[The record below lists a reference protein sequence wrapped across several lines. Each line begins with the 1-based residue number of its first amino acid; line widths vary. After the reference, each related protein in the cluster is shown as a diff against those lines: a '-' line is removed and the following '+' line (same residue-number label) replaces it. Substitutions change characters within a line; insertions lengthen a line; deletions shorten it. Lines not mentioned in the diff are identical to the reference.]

1 MKIPQPQ
8 EGDPSEVPP
17 LTLLLLLL
25 VAVLFG
31 SLVGS
36 SLVFALSSAL
46 GVELQQLL
54 RGIDETSP
62 VSDRNFVRLANLI
75 SHVFTFTVPVLVL
88 AYVFFR
94 KLWPSVLMLD
104 RQPQSR
110 NILLS
115 VFFITAAFPIAQTT
129 YWINQQIPIPEWAR
143 QMESN
148 ATGMLRGLLVMES
161 PWELLF
167 NLLVVAVA
175 PAIGEELLFRGVLQR
190 QLERLSGIPHLAIWV
205 TAVIFSAIHLQFEGF
220 IPRMVLGAALGYL
233 FYWTRNLWVPIV
245 AHFVFNGM
253 QVLGQYVAGE
263 EIESLNMEEV
273 QDPRWGAFAFG
284 IVLMFGTGYYI
295 WRNSRDA
302 PAPPDA

>member
-1 MKIPQPQ
+1 MKFPQPQ
-8 EGDPSEVPP
+8 GGDPSEVPP

-36 SLVFALSSAL
+36 SLVLALSSAQ
-46 GVELQQLL
+46 GIELQQLL
-54 RGIDETSP
+54 QGIDETSP
-62 VSDRNFVRLANLI
+62 VADRNFVRLANLI

-94 KLWPSVLMLD
+94 GQWPAVLMLD

-115 VFFITAAFPIAQTT
+115 VFFIVAAFPIAQTT
-129 YWINQQIPIPEWAR
+129 YWINQQIPIPEWAQ

-148 ATGMLRGLLVMES
+148 ATGMLKGLLVMES

-167 NLLVVAVA
+167 NLLVVAVV

-190 QLERLSGIPHLAIWV
+190 QLERLSGIPHLAVWI
-205 TAVIFSAIHLQFEGF
+205 TAIIFSAIHLQFEGF

-233 FYWTRNLWVPIV
+233 FYWTRNLWIPIA

-253 QVLGQYVAGE
+253 QVAGQYVAGDK
-263 EIESLNMEEV
+263 IESLNMEEV
-273 QDPRWGAFAFG
+273 QDPKWGAFVFG
-284 IVLMFGTGYYI
+284 VALMFGTGYYI
-295 WRNSRDA
+295 WQNSQDA

>member
-94 KLWPSVLMLD
+94 RLWPSVLMLD

-115 VFFITAAFPIAQTT
+115 VFFIMAAFPIAQTT

-190 QLERLSGIPHLAIWV
+190 QLERLSGIPHLAIWM

-233 FYWTRNLWVPIV
+233 FYWTRNLWAPIV

-263 EIESLNMEEV
+263 EIESLSMEEV
-273 QDPRWGAFAFG
+273 QDPQWGAFAFG

-295 WRNSRDA
+295 WRDSQDA